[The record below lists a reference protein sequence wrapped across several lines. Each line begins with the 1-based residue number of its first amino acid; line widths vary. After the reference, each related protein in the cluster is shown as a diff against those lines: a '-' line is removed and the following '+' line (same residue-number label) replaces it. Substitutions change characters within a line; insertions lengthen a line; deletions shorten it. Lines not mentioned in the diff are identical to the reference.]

1 MPLAGGTDGLGMPP
15 RKDDASV
22 ETLRE
27 AARTFMDATSL
38 RQAARD
44 IGMSPTGLRGFLDGA
59 APYVKTER
67 KLRAWYLREA
77 QRQVQAV
84 SPEAANNALRL
95 LVGHFAPA
103 YGRETML
110 ELVDVLERRC
120 VQSQTP
126 VPAWIAEL
134 RGWYA
139 Q

>member
-1 MPLAGGTDGLGMPP
+1 MPQ

-27 AARTFMDATSL
+27 AARTFVDATSL

-44 IGMSPTGLRGFLDGA
+44 IGMSPTGLRGFLDGS

-77 QRQVQAV
+77 QRDVQAV

-103 YGRETML
+103 YGRETTT
-110 ELVDVLERRC
+110 ELIDVLERRC
-120 VQSQTP
+120 RDSQTP
-126 VPAWIAEL
+126 IPAWVKEL
-134 RGWYA
+134 RRELA
-139 Q
+139 D

>member
-1 MPLAGGTDGLGMPP
+1 MPP

-27 AARTFMDATSL
+27 AARTYMDATSL

-95 LVGHFAPA
+95 LAGHFAPGFA
-103 YGRETML
+103 RETML
-110 ELVDVLERRC
+110 EIVDVLERRC
-120 VQSQTP
+120 IDSQTP
-126 VPAWIAEL
+126 IPSWIPEFRSWHAE
-134 RGWYA
+134 G
-139 Q
+139 

>member
-1 MPLAGGTDGLGMPP
+1 M
-15 RKDDASV
+15 

-27 AARTFMDATSL
+27 AARTFVDATSL

-44 IGMSPTGLRGFLDGA
+44 IGMSPTGLRGFLDGS

-77 QRQVQAV
+77 QRDVQAV

-103 YGRETML
+103 YGRETTA
-110 ELVDVLERRC
+110 ELIDVLERRC
-120 VQSQTP
+120 RDSQTP
-126 VPAWIAEL
+126 IPAWVKEL
-134 RGWYA
+134 RRELA
-139 Q
+139 D

>member
-1 MPLAGGTDGLGMPP
+1 MSGLGSTLSADAGRNHTPLDAPGGRDGRIGMPP

-77 QRQVQAV
+77 QRQVQ
-84 SPEAANNALRL
+84 
-95 LVGHFAPA
+95 
-103 YGRETML
+103 
-110 ELVDVLERRC
+110 
-120 VQSQTP
+120 
-126 VPAWIAEL
+126 
-134 RGWYA
+134 
-139 Q
+139 

>member
-1 MPLAGGTDGLGMPP
+1 MPP

-27 AARTFMDATSL
+27 ASRTFVDATSL

-67 KLRAWYLREA
+67 KLRSWYLREA
-77 QRQVQAV
+77 SRNVQAV
-84 SPEAANNALRL
+84 SAENASNALKL
-95 LVGHFAPA
+95 LVNHFAPA

-110 ELVDVLERRC
+110 EIIDVLERRARD
-120 VQSQTP
+120 SQTP
-126 VPAWIAEL
+126 VPAWVGEL
-134 RGWYA
+134 RERYA
-139 Q
+139 E

>member
-1 MPLAGGTDGLGMPP
+1 MPP

-77 QRQVQAV
+77 NRGVQAV
-84 SPEAANNALRL
+84 SPEAASNALKL
-95 LVGHFAPA
+95 LVNHFAPA
-103 YGRETML
+103 YGREAMM
-110 ELVDVLERRC
+110 ELIDVLERRARD
-120 VQSQTP
+120 SQTP
-126 VPAWIAEL
+126 IPAWVGEL
-134 RGWYA
+134 LERNSE
-139 Q
+139 

>member
-1 MPLAGGTDGLGMPP
+1 MPP

-103 YGRETML
+103 YARETTL

-120 VQSQTP
+120 IDSQTP
-126 VPAWIAEL
+126 VPAWIAEV
-134 RGWYA
+134 RGWYSE
-139 Q
+139 